1 VADGCSRDRNEGR
14 QTVFTDLTFLMLRV
28 AAGQCRELR
37 DRIVLCISPFILRA
51 PGGGEGRRA
60 TAGTAVLRR
69 GEDCARIASAEDT
82 PHCIWETAV
91 CSCKRAMHRAQSC

>member
-37 DRIVLCISPFILRA
+37 DRIVLCISLHSSFVHLE
-51 PGGGEGRRA
+51 EGRD
-60 TAGTAVLRR
+60 
-69 GEDCARIASAEDT
+69 GELQL
-82 PHCIWETAV
+82 V
-91 CSCKRAMHRAQSC
+91 QLF